1 MDPEGTLDDLLDM
14 EAIPDFETFSQNIRK
29 AKDRLKELEDK
40 GIVEPDNGKVDD
52 SWKET
57 ISMVQN
63 DIEGYITKAKFG
75 NINFKYFDEI

>member
-14 EAIPDFETFSQNIRK
+14 DAIPDFETFAKNIGK

-57 ISMVQN
+57 ISMVQD
-63 DIEGYITKAKFG
+63 DIEAYITKAKFG